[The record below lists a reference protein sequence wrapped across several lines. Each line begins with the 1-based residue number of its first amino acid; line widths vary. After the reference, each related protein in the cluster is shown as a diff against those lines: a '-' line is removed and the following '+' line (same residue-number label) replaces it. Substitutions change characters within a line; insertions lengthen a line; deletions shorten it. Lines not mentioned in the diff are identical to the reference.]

1 MKAEIVTIGDEILI
15 GQIIDSN
22 SVFIAQELTKIGIS
36 VHQITSI
43 QDDRE
48 HILKTIEDATGR
60 ADVVIMTGGL
70 GPTKDD
76 ITKKCLCEFFEDELE
91 LNEEVLAHIKKLFD
105 KYIDTPFSDL
115 NRDQAFLH
123 KKATVLHNEYGTA
136 AGMWFEKDGKVV
148 ISLPGVPFEMK
159 ELIRREVVPR
169 LMQNFSREY
178 IIYKTVVTYGVG
190 ESEIA
195 RRIEEW
201 ENNLPKGIKL
211 AYLPNLGKVRLRLT
225 AKGDNEQNL
234 RNTIENQITSLHEFI
249 GDIISG
255 YEEDEP
261 LEVAI
266 GRMLAQNNWKLSTAE
281 SCTGG
286 RLATKF
292 SKAPGS
298 SASFSGS
305 VVCYATQSKIE
316 LLGVSEK
323 LIEKKSVVSGEVAQ
337 AMAKGAQ
344 ERFHTE
350 FSIATTGNAGPT
362 KGDSDAE
369 VGTVFIAIATPQR
382 VFSEEF
388 NFGNHR
394 EKVIG
399 KAVNKAMKMLQQA
412 IFEYR
417 EELEKK

>member
-15 GQIIDSN
+15 GQIVDSN
-22 SVFIAQELTKIGIS
+22 SVFIAKELTKIGIS
-36 VHQITSI
+36 VYQITSI
-43 QDDRE
+43 QDDRA
-48 HILKTIEDATGR
+48 HILKTLEEASKR
-60 ADVVIMTGGL
+60 VDVVIITGGL

-76 ITKKCLCEFFEDELE
+76 ITKKCLCEFFDDKLE
-91 LNEEVLAHIKKLFD
+91 RNDEVLKHIEKLFE
-105 KYIDTPFSDL
+105 KYINTPISDL
-115 NRDQAFLH
+115 NRDQALLPS
-123 KKATVLHNEYGTA
+123 KATVLQNEFGTA

-148 ISLPGVPFEMK
+148 VSLPGVPFEMK
-159 ELIRREVVPR
+159 ELINREVVPR
-169 LMQNFSREY
+169 LVQNYDREY
-178 IIYKTVVTYGVG
+178 IVYKTVITYGVG

-195 RRIEEW
+195 RRIEDW
-201 ENNLPKGIKL
+201 ENNLPKEIKL

-225 AKGDNEQNL
+225 AKGDNEENL
-234 RNTIENQITSLHEFI
+234 KNAIENQITSLHEFI
-249 GDIISG
+249 GEIISG

-261 LEVAI
+261 LEVNI
-266 GRMLAQNNWKLSTAE
+266 GRLLAQNNWKLSTAE

-298 SASFSGS
+298 SASFNGS

-323 LIEKKSVVSGEVAQ
+323 LIKEKSVVSAEVAE

-344 ERFHTE
+344 KRFHTE

-362 KGDSDAE
+362 KGDSDAD
-369 VGTVFIAIATPQR
+369 VGTVFIAIGTPDE
-382 VFSEEF
+382 VIIKKF

-399 KAVNKAMKMLQQA
+399 KSVNKAMEMLREA
-412 IFEYR
+412 IFEYM
-417 EELEKK
+417 EKNPSK